1 MNFISYILFASRDRL
16 MSFVGCNW
24 AINFFHEAKTTVF
37 YLNQQFLNAGMGVV
51 LKISGF
57 FYYNFHILK
66 KATSYAHFRNFK
78 VYKQRDN
85 YPVELRVH
93 VMVLSSSTCA
103 LRWYTM
109 ESHS

>member
-51 LKISGF
+51 LKISF
-57 FYYNFHILK
+57 FTIFFIYLKRQRVVHISGISK
-66 KATSYAHFRNFK
+66 SINKETTI
-78 VYKQRDN
+78 
-85 YPVELRVH
+85 P
-93 VMVLSSSTCA
+93 
-103 LRWYTM
+103 
-109 ESHS
+109 

>member
-37 YLNQQFLNAGMGVV
+37 YLNQQVLNAGMGVV

-57 FYYNFHILK
+57 FTIIFIYLKRQRVMHISGISK
-66 KATSYAHFRNFK
+66 SINKETTI
-78 VYKQRDN
+78 
-85 YPVELRVH
+85 P
-93 VMVLSSSTCA
+93 
-103 LRWYTM
+103 
-109 ESHS
+109 

>member
-37 YLNQQFLNAGMGVV
+37 YLNQKFLNAGMGVV

-57 FYYNFHILK
+57 LTIFFIYLKRQRVVHISGISK
-66 KATSYAHFRNFK
+66 SINKETTI
-78 VYKQRDN
+78 
-85 YPVELRVH
+85 P
-93 VMVLSSSTCA
+93 
-103 LRWYTM
+103 
-109 ESHS
+109 

>member
-51 LKISGF
+51 LKISVF
-57 FYYNFHILK
+57 FTIFFIYLKRQRVVHISGISK
-66 KATSYAHFRNFK
+66 SINKETTI
-78 VYKQRDN
+78 
-85 YPVELRVH
+85 P
-93 VMVLSSSTCA
+93 
-103 LRWYTM
+103 
-109 ESHS
+109 